1 MNNKLVIAIASIAV
15 TGALTAGPAVAAT
28 TATTTATT
36 KTTTKTSTKTST
48 KTTTPARRRSSRTG
62 EWEATAG
69 TFRTEKAAR
78 ARVERLRAHGLPGFV
93 VERERG
99 NRRLVLEVEKPAATR
114 VAAQREAALVRRHGF
129 HAAVER
135 S

>member
-28 TATTTATT
+28 TATTTATP
-36 KTTTKTSTKTST
+36 KTTTKTST